1 MNPSSTL
8 RRLPALDWMRG
19 LVMVLMA
26 VDHAGGVV
34 DAGHLMTDSWGLYTP
49 GTPLPV
55 DHFLTRWITH
65 LCAPTFLFLAGTSLA
80 LSMEKRQAGGTDA
93 RTLDRHLFKRGL
105 VLLAFEMFW
114 VNPFGQQ
121 VLFALGM
128 SFICMIPLRRLSNP
142 MLVGGAVLI
151 VVAGEAVVNLAFQIT
166 AAVPETLRQS
176 INMLMHMTG
185 DPMEALQNIRNLQSD
200 TGWFS
205 LFMPFVYPGIIWCGS
220 IEK

>member
-1 MNPSSTL
+1 MMNPSSTL

-93 RTLDRHLFKRGL
+93 RTLDRHLF
-105 VLLAFEMFW
+105 
-114 VNPFGQQ
+114 
-121 VLFALGM
+121 
-128 SFICMIPLRRLSNP
+128 
-142 MLVGGAVLI
+142 
-151 VVAGEAVVNLAFQIT
+151 
-166 AAVPETLRQS
+166 
-176 INMLMHMTG
+176 
-185 DPMEALQNIRNLQSD
+185 
-200 TGWFS
+200 
-205 LFMPFVYPGIIWCGS
+205 
-220 IEK
+220 